1 MSVEE
6 EPLLSLEALLINIGV
21 DPCDIDEENNKRD
34 QLD

>member
-6 EPLLSLEALLINIGV
+6 ESLLSFEAFLINIGA

-34 QLD
+34 QLN